1 MPYKCFIY
9 ISMGPNIYIY
19 LYIYIYIY
27 SVVINI
33 ATPVR
38 DCIRW
43 FNVIQHGINLKMLNV
58 LFMASVHQW
67 CQEFE
72 NGSPHKVTGL
82 L

>member
-1 MPYKCFIY
+1 MPYKCFIH

-19 LYIYIYIY
+19 IYIY
-27 SVVINI
+27 SVVVSIV
-33 ATPVR
+33 TPVR
-38 DCIRW
+38 DCIRC
-43 FNVIQHGINLKMLNV
+43 FNVIQHGIYLKMLNV

-72 NGSPHKVTGL
+72 NESPHKVTEL